1 MEVRIRLGNGIARF
15 APAPLLTLRLADDA
29 TVQDAYAALAADHPE
44 LAPAL
49 RSALP
54 VIAGTHAGRQQ
65 ILRPGDELSLLAPV
79 SGG

>member
-15 APAPLLTLRLADDA
+15 APAPLLTLRLPDDA
-29 TVQDAYAALAADHPE
+29 TVQDAFAALAADNPG

-54 VIAGTHAGRQQ
+54 VIAGVHAGRQQ
-65 ILRPGDELSLLAPV
+65 ALRPGDELSLLAPV

>member
-1 MEVRIRLGNGIARF
+1 L
-15 APAPLLTLRLADDA
+15 APAPLLKVEVADGA
-29 TVQDAYAALAADHPE
+29 TVADVCRQLAVVHPD

-54 VIAGTHAGRQQ
+54 VVEGAHVEPGRTLEHGTEVA
-65 ILRPGDELSLLAPV
+65 LLAPV